1 MGVADNHPCFYAFG
15 HFLSVPLN
23 SLSLWNMEE
32 IIQIQELNIQT
43 YQNTKV
49 FFREIKVVNF
59 QKLHD
64 FLNDWIFVIFLLD
77 DWMVPE
83 F

>member
-1 MGVADNHPCFYAFG
+1 
-15 HFLSVPLN
+15 
-23 SLSLWNMEE
+23 MEE

-49 FFREIKVVNF
+49 FFREIKVVNC